1 MIMLFGMDYLGG
13 AKYPNILLR
22 NHPTGWAAG
31 FFDSTFGRIW
41 GVVDKLAASG
51 RCPLIRINGP
61 WTAHRYVPA
70 EHDNAIFLALGRT
83 IGMAAKYP
91 ALKWQFSPVCE
102 NDVTGRSYS
111 DLLERCKVVA
121 ADDIEIIN
129 SRGTRGRDVR
139 GFKSEVHGNTPTP
152 SGAYQYSY
160 DGTNA
165 VDADV
170 IKDLETRKRA
180 GVFFLW
186 HPAFNL
192 RYKTQLSADR
202 HEPKHVIEN
211 DTAPPKER
219 ECKPTPE
226 LIASLARL
234 GRPINGNPK
243 LSRRE
248 IWKSHAD
255 RNNTPPA
262 PREYK
267 PVFITPVSAPRVE
280 LRDGDRVIAVSS
292 PRSKFV
298 DDRFAYRFADFGYQ
312 ISDKVLDVYANGK
325 KIGSV
330 NPAFRAGDFR
340 S

>member
-1 MIMLFGMDYLGG
+1 MMIGMDYLGG
-13 AKYPNILLR
+13 AKFPNILLR
-22 NHPTGWAAG
+22 NHPTGFAAG
-31 FFDSTFGRIW
+31 FFDSTFGNIW

-61 WTAHRYVPA
+61 WTAHLYIPA
-70 EHDNAIFLALGRT
+70 QHDKAIFEALEKT
-83 IGMAAKYP
+83 KDAARKYP
-91 ALKWQFSPVCE
+91 SILFQFAPICE
-102 NDVTGRSYS
+102 NDNTTSAYASLLRICQIRSGS
-111 DLLERCKVVA
+111 QM
-121 ADDIEIIN
+121 EIIN
-129 SRGTRGRDVR
+129 SRGTRGREVA
-139 GFKSEVHGNTPTP
+139 GFKSEVHGNTPRP
-152 SGAYQYSY
+152 RGAYQYSY

-170 IKDLETRKRA
+170 EKDKVTHSRA

-186 HPAFNL
+186 HPSFNL

-219 ECKPTPE
+219 NCKPTKE
-226 LIASLARL
+226 LIESLARL
-234 GRPINGNPK
+234 GGPINGTPRLN
-243 LSRRE
+243 RGD

-267 PVFITPVSAPRVE
+267 PVFITPTSVARIE
-280 LRDGDRVIAVSS
+280 LRDGDRVVATSA
-292 PRSKFV
+292 PRTTFV
-298 DDRFAYRFADFGYQ
+298 DDRFVYRFDQFGYQ
-312 ISDKVLDVYANGK
+312 IAGKVVDVYAGGR

-330 NPAFRAGDFR
+330 NPAFRGGDFR

>member
-1 MIMLFGMDYLGG
+1 MLMGMDYLGG
-13 AKYPNILLR
+13 AKYPNTLLR
-22 NHPTGWAAG
+22 NHPAGWAAG

-51 RCPLIRINGP
+51 KCPLIKINGP

-70 EHDNAIFLALGRT
+70 EHDGLIFLALRRT
-83 IGMAAKYP
+83 IKMAIKHP
-91 ALKWQFSPVCE
+91 SVKWQFAPVCE
-102 NDVTGRSYS
+102 NDVIGRVYEE
-111 DLLERCKVVA
+111 LLQRCKVLAGKDV
-121 ADDIEIIN
+121 EIIN
-129 SRGTRGRDVR
+129 SRGTRGREVR
-139 GFKSEVHGNTPTP
+139 GFKSEVHGNTATP
-152 SGAYQYSY
+152 AGEYQYSY
-160 DGTNA
+160 DGTNV

-170 IKDLETRKRA
+170 VKDLETRKRA

-192 RYKTQLSADR
+192 KYKTKLSDDR
-202 HEPKHVIEN
+202 HEPKHVIKN

-219 ECKPTPE
+219 DCKPTPE
-226 LIASLARL
+226 LIASVARL
-234 GRPINGNPK
+234 GRPINGTPK

-298 DDRFAYRFADFGYQ
+298 DDRFAYRFSDFGYQ